1 VVVLTSTVV
10 LTLFGR
16 RLNALLAGD
25 ESATALGVDVDR
37 LRAVLLVIS
46 ALLTGTVI
54 AVAGG
59 VGFVDLLS
67 PQRRRQVHPA
77 PHGLPLAAARRR
89 RGQGGAATTYG
100 SCPRAPPPAARRPS
114 SRKPAPR
121 PASP

>member
-1 VVVLTSTVV
+1 MVLTSTVV

-54 AVAGG
+54 AVADG
-59 VGFVDLLS
+59 VGFVDLRGSLQ
-67 PQRRRQVHPA
+67 PHRPHRRRDLGHRARTGPPVRRGGQHR
-77 PHGLPLAAARRR
+77 GRRR
-89 RGQGGAATTYG
+89 
-100 SCPRAPPPAARRPS
+100 P
-114 SRKPAPR
+114 
-121 PASP
+121 